1 MKVFLVAFY
10 FQRGKSEFAQNSRS
24 VMATEATEAVQHLE
38 LLHDME
44 GPSDQSNSSLSAAN
58 TPIKTASEQAEVVTD
73 KLVSALNEAKMPNG
87 NGDIVSGNLLEQLN
101 ASTGPSEILL
111 SKYEG
116 MWRFSSNNQTLSFS
130 EAVRTM
136 QKVERHT
143 DETDP
148 MTDTE
153 TTEMAIGL
161 FKLSADDAW
170 NFKDKDEAVDVIT
183 FMAGKASSINSRTD
197 QQDVRYGSALSMTWT
212 SEDTAIAFNASDMY
226 QKYKPLLQALSL
238 KRACVLFGPYLKAI
252 VRLKMIIEK
261 CDEEPLLP
269 EPEQKPA
276 RAKATRQN
284 QAKDAAAG
292 SKALSTTKTR
302 QAEAGADDGMPKKR
316 KYPHSILE
324 NGKAGP
330 QPSRKAKPG
339 PPQSRHPPHVIDS
352 TVEWLRSTK
361 DIDSSLQRYHKS
373 LVSMWTSG
381 EFEWTRG
388 YSVPSHTQVYYW
400 IRNSRRICPPIEPLP
415 KVSAKTQTDRS
426 QQALRKLGNV
436 FKARQFDYRGITSS
450 QLALSKSFERVV
462 LLFNLNRDF
471 RSVLLLA
478 QVSNQFN
485 GRLVRMEYYAEVRR
499 MVQGRNMD
507 IDAQMVLNQIEYS
520 EIRSEY
526 TGERAVTTV
535 PAKLPSSIQVLV
547 DFSALSE
554 SKQEHAFNRFKGDY
568 KDTIINLGD
577 VLQTARLIFIGEG
590 GFGSVFA
597 IPERRV
603 AIKIMKRPVSLQ
615 QAIKDVSSEAAA
627 LHIAATMN
635 RISSGGM
642 PSRRQTLPFSPLPA
656 TEVCASTSGAL
667 ALPSWSMC
675 DSHGLYYPA
684 LVMEAAVS
692 TINEESI
699 ALSKSFFSDP
709 MGNVSTEGF
718 SRLASFIRMI
728 AEPLAAMHGLNCAHR
743 DLKEDNILALK
754 VAAGVAG
761 YIHYMTSGKKMT
773 GRLGDCGKALYFGV
787 EFHTE
792 CDNASIKAVSTA
804 RARKTAAAVAAP
816 LFDQAIKLGEVKT
829 PADMLGKHGT
839 VPLTISMSLVH
850 QIIPV
855 APSTQKTKDTAA
867 AVKRKAPL
875 YSGTIPYTPPE
886 TMPKLAD
893 GAKFL
898 TARDYQPGDMWA
910 LGIMLANVLGGSGIR
925 LAHLGSHDKKIF
937 AQADD
942 RVIWCKLNK
951 LATAL
956 QEQKVPPEWTDVMD
970 LLRFLTREEPAERMT
985 AKEVL
990 DHPFL
995 KQAEKLRGHYF

>member
-1 MKVFLVAFY
+1 M
-10 FQRGKSEFAQNSRS
+10 
-24 VMATEATEAVQHLE
+24 ATEAVQPAPSP
-38 LLHDME
+38 HDME
-44 GPSDQSNSSLSAAN
+44 GSSDQSNSLLSAAV
-58 TPIKTASEQAEVVTD
+58 TPIKTASEQAEVVTND
-73 KLVSALNEAKMPNG
+73 ELERTLNDANMRNG
-87 NGDIVSGNLLEQLN
+87 NDDTVTGQLLEQLN
-101 ASTGPSEILL
+101 ACTDPHEILL

-116 MWRFSSNNQTLSFS
+116 MWRFSTNNQSLSLS
-130 EAVRTM
+130 EGVRTI
-136 QKVERHT
+136 QKVERHM
-143 DETDP
+143 DGTDP
-148 MTDTE
+148 MTEHE
-153 TTEMAIGL
+153 TIEMAVGL
-161 FKLSADDAW
+161 FKLLADEAW
-170 NFKDKDEAVDVIT
+170 NFKDKEEAVDVIT
-183 FMAGKASSINSRTD
+183 FMAGKASSINSRPD

-212 SEDTAIAFNASDMY
+212 SEDTAMALNASDMY
-226 QKYKPLLQALSL
+226 QKYKPLLKALSL
-238 KRACVLFGPYLKAI
+238 KRACVLLGPYLKTV

-276 RAKATRQN
+276 RAKATRQI
-284 QAKDAAAG
+284 QAKDAAAD
-292 SKALSTTKTR
+292 SKALKKTR
-302 QAEAGADDGMPKKR
+302 PAEAGADNGMQKKR
-316 KYPHSILE
+316 KSLHSLPE
-324 NGKAGP
+324 NGKEGP
-330 QPSRKAKPG
+330 QPSRKARPG
-339 PPQSRHPPHVIDS
+339 PPQSHPNHVIDS

-361 DIDSSLQRYHKS
+361 DIDSNLQRYHKS

-388 YSVPSHTQVYYW
+388 HSVPSHTQVYYW
-400 IRNSRRICPPIEPLP
+400 VRNSRRICPPIEPLP

-426 QQALRKLGNV
+426 QQALKKLGNV
-436 FKARQFDYRGITSS
+436 LRARQFDYRGITPS
-450 QLALSKSFERVV
+450 QLAFSKSFERVV

-478 QVSNQFN
+478 QVSNHFN
-485 GRLVRMEYYAEVRR
+485 GRLVKMEYYAEVRR

-507 IDAQMVLNQIEYS
+507 IDAQMVLNQIEYA
-520 EIRSEY
+520 EIRSVS
-526 TGERAVTTV
+526 TGERTDTAV
-535 PAKLPSSIQVLV
+535 PAKSPSSIQVLV

-554 SKQEHAFNRFKGDY
+554 SKQTHAYNRFKGDY

-590 GFGSVFA
+590 GFGSVFV
-597 IPERRV
+597 IPEQRV

-615 QAIKDVSSEAAA
+615 QAVKDVSSEAAA

-635 RISSGGM
+635 RMSSGGM
-642 PSRRQTLPFSPLPA
+642 SSRRQTLPFSPLPA
-656 TEVCASTSGAL
+656 TEVCGSTSGAL

-675 DSHGLYYPA
+675 DTHGLYYPA

-699 ALSKSFFSDP
+699 ALSKSFFSNP
-709 MGNVSTEGF
+709 MGKVSPEGF
-718 SRLASFIRMI
+718 TRLASFVRMI

-773 GRLGDCGKALYFGV
+773 GRLGDCGKALFFGV
-787 EFHTE
+787 EYHTE
-792 CDNASIKAVSTA
+792 CDNASHKAVATA

-816 LFDQAIKLGEVKT
+816 LFDQAITLGEVKT

-855 APSTQKTKDTAA
+855 APSTQRTKDAAA

-875 YSGTIPYTPPE
+875 YSGTVTYTPPE
-886 TMPKLAD
+886 TMPKPAD

-937 AQADD
+937 AQAED

-951 LATAL
+951 LPAAL
-956 QEQKVPPEWTDVMD
+956 REQNVPSEWTDVMD
-970 LLRFLTREEPAERMT
+970 LLRSLTREEPAERMT

-995 KQAEKLRGHYF
+995 KQAEKLRGHYS